1 MPNNIEIKARVNDVM
16 ILENIIRT
24 ITKAGPIILRQ
35 EDIFFNVSHGRLKLR
50 IFSPDKGELIFYDRP
65 NIIGPKQSAYCKS
78 ETNDP
83 QGLKDVLL
91 KALGMKGI
99 VRKIRKLYIHEQT
112 RIHIDDVEGLGH
124 FVELEV
130 MQQENQS
137 KEDGIVIAENIMR
150 HLHIEKQDLVDVAYI
165 DLMDSI
171 EQPCNKPSE
180 VQSNAR

>member
-1 MPNNIEIKARVNDVM
+1 MPNNIEIKAKVNDVF
-16 ILENIIRT
+16 ILENLVWNM
-24 ITKAGPIILRQ
+24 TKTDPILLFQ
-35 EDIFFNVSHGRLKLR
+35 EDIFFNVQQGRLKLR

-83 QGLKDVLL
+83 QGLKEVLI

-99 VRKIRKLYIHEQT
+99 IRKIRKLYLYEQT

-130 MQQENQS
+130 MLQDNQPT
-137 KEDGIVIAENIMR
+137 EDGIAIAENLMLQ
-150 HLHIEKQDLVDVAYI
+150 LHIDKRGLVDVAYI

-180 VQSNAR
+180 VQNNAR